1 MSELNRIGS
10 DACSAA
16 ERGERSALAT
26 LVRTRG
32 ATYRKSGAR
41 MLVLESGEAVGA
53 ISGGCV
59 DTSVIETALR
69 VIRSGRSEL
78 VSYDGALDDPL
89 FGSGNMC
96 DGSVEIL
103 IEPVDAELL
112 AQLSSCGRR
121 RTGRVSIVR
130 SSPEEAW
137 KTVVETG
144 DDPRPEV
151 HTEILLEEVIEPSP
165 GLLLFG
171 AGAATTALA
180 QSASR
185 LGWRVQIFDHRE
197 EVRARLSREGY
208 QAREYDLD
216 RLCCDDDAGWTGAV
230 VMTHQW
236 LRDIEIVS
244 RLLSV
249 DLPYIGVVSSRE
261 RAAKLARALRSE
273 GIDPSPLHAPVGL
286 DLGGE
291 TPEEMALSI
300 LAEVVAVRHRREGG
314 RLMEREGP
322 IHSHRD
328 HRSTAALVLA
338 AGRSSRMGSDK
349 LALDVGGEPML
360 FHTVRTVASTGV
372 GDVVVVVR
380 ETSSGEL
387 SSLPATMVGNPDADE
402 GIGSSIRRGIAA
414 VSDLSRRLD
423 SVLVVLADQPA
434 VGEAGLRAL
443 LDTYRTS
450 RVRAVAS
457 RYPEGA
463 GVPAVFDRSLWEE
476 LAGIE
481 GDEGARRI
489 LRGLEER
496 ARRGEEN
503 LLLTLDLDGLTDV
516 DTPADYARV
525 GSQFSVLSSRRVGSK
540 P

>member
-1 MSELNRIGS
+1 MSELHRIGL
-10 DACSAA
+10 DARSAA

-59 DTSVIETALR
+59 DTSVIETAAG

-78 VSYDGALDDPL
+78 VSYDGAADDPL
-89 FGSGNMC
+89 FGAGNMC

-103 IEPVDAELL
+103 VEPVDAELL
-112 AQLSSCGRR
+112 GRLFSIGER
-121 RTGRVSIVR
+121 RSGRLSIVR
-130 SSPEEAW
+130 SAPDGYW
-137 KTVVETG
+137 KTTVGTVDDLRADPHAAILFEET
-144 DDPRPEV
+144 
-151 HTEILLEEVIEPSP
+151 IESP
-165 GLLLFG
+165 PQLLLFG
-171 AGAATTALA
+171 AGAATAALA

-185 LGWRVQIFDHRE
+185 LGWSVQIFDHRE
-197 EVRARLSREGY
+197 DVRARLSREGY
-208 QAREYDLD
+208 QARAYDLD
-216 RLCCDDDAGWTGAV
+216 RLGHGDDAGWTGAV

-244 RLLSV
+244 RLLSL
-249 DLPYIGVVSSRE
+249 DLPYIGVVSSRG
-261 RAAKLARALRSE
+261 RAAKLARELRGE
-273 GIDPSPLHAPVGL
+273 GIDPTPLHAPAGL
-286 DLGGE
+286 DLGAE
-291 TPEEMALSI
+291 TPEEIALSI
-300 LAEVVAVRHRREGG
+300 LAEVVAARQRREGG
-314 RLMEREGP
+314 RLRDMEGP
-322 IHSHRD
+322 IHAHRD

-360 FHTVRTVASTGV
+360 YRTVRNVASTGV

-380 ETSSGEL
+380 EPSSGEL
-387 SSLPATMVGNPDADE
+387 SSLPATIVGNPDADE

-414 VSDLSRRLD
+414 ISDLSRRLD
-423 SVLVVLADQPA
+423 SVLVVLADQPE
-434 VGEAGLRAL
+434 VSEAGLRAL
-443 LDTYRTS
+443 LEAYRTS

-463 GVPAVFDRSLWEE
+463 GVPAVFDRSLWKD

-489 LRGLEER
+489 LRGLEDR
-496 ARRGEEN
+496 TRRGEEN

-516 DTPADYARV
+516 DTPADYAR
-525 GSQFSVLSSRRVGSK
+525 LTT
-540 P
+540 

>member
-1 MSELNRIGS
+1 MSELHRIGKS
-10 DACSAA
+10 ACSAA

-59 DTSVIETALR
+59 DTSVIETAAR

-78 VSYDGALDDPL
+78 VSYDGAADDPL
-89 FGSGNMC
+89 FGAGNMC

-103 IEPVDAELL
+103 VEPVDAELL
-112 AQLSSCGRR
+112 AQLSSPGGR

-130 SSPEEAW
+130 SSPDGDW
-137 KTVVETG
+137 KTVVGTG
-144 DDPRPEV
+144 DDLRPDP
-151 HTEILLEEVIEPSP
+151 HAAILLEEVIEPP
-165 GLLLFG
+165 PQLLLFG
-171 AGAATTALA
+171 AGSATSALA

-185 LGWRVQIFDHRE
+185 LGWSVQIFDHRE
-197 EVRARLSREGY
+197 EVRARLTREGY
-208 QAREYDLD
+208 EAREYDLD
-216 RLCCDDDAGWTGAV
+216 QLSRGCDDDAGWTGAV

-236 LRDIEIVS
+236 LRDVETVS
-244 RLLSV
+244 TLLGL
-249 DLPYIGVVSSRE
+249 DLPYIGVVSSRG
-261 RAAKLARALRSE
+261 RAAKLARELRSE

-291 TPEEMALSI
+291 TPEEIALSI

-314 RLMEREGP
+314 SLKEREGP

-360 FHTVRTVASTGV
+360 FRTVRNVASTGV

-380 ETSSGEL
+380 EPSSGEL
-387 SSLPATMVGNPDADE
+387 ASLPATIVGNPDADE

-414 VSDLSRRLD
+414 VSDLGRRLD

-434 VGEAGLRAL
+434 VSEAGLRAL
-443 LDTYRTS
+443 LETYRTS

-463 GVPAVFDRSLWEE
+463 GVPAVFDRSLWED
-476 LAGIE
+476 LAGVE

-503 LLLTLDLDGLTDV
+503 LLLTLDLDGLTDI
-516 DTPADYARV
+516 DTPADYAR
-525 GSQFSVLSSRRVGSK
+525 LTTI
-540 P
+540 